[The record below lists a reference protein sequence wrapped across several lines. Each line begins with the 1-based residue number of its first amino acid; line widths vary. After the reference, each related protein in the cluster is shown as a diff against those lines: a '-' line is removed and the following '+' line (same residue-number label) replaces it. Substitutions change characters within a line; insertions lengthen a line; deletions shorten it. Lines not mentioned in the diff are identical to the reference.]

1 MNASFAS
8 GPFGSGR
15 GRIYLDHNATAPL
28 KPAVK
33 AAMVQAMDF
42 VGNPSSVHAFGRTAR
57 RAVDEA
63 RAAVAAL
70 VGVKPAQVLFTGSGT
85 EANNLALRGF
95 PGRPVLVSAI
105 EHDSVLAAVPS
116 NGGPANDELN
126 GTPGVRRLAVTR
138 DGVADLAALRSMLGE
153 TGPALLSLML
163 ANNETGVIQP
173 VAEAARLAH
182 ARGGLIHCDA
192 VQGAGRLA
200 LAFAALEVDLMTL
213 SAHKLGGPA
222 GVGALILAEG
232 LEPDALIRG
241 GGQERRKRAGTENLL
256 GIVGFG
262 AAARLALDELPA
274 AAELAGLRD
283 RLEREA
289 LAAAP
294 HARVMGAAAARVP
307 NTSCLVLPG
316 ILGETQ
322 VMSLDLAGIAVSA
335 GSACSSGK
343 VKPSHVLA
351 AMGEDAM
358 TAASAIRV
366 SLGWTSDDHAVDGFL
381 SAWIALARRSVR
393 A

>member
-1 MNASFAS
+1 M
-8 GPFGSGR
+8 
-15 GRIYLDHNATAPL
+15 DHNATTPL

-33 AAMVQAMDF
+33 AAMVQAMDL

-70 VGVKPAQVLFTGSGT
+70 AGVKPAQVLFTGSGT

-95 PGRPVLVSAI
+95 SGRTVLVSAI
-105 EHDSVLAAVPS
+105 EHDSALAAAPLTESQDTQRLPVQP
-116 NGGPANDELN
+116 D
-126 GTPGVRRLAVTR
+126 GT
-138 DGVADLAALRSMLGE
+138 ADLAALERILAD
-153 TGPALLSLML
+153 TAGPALLSLML

-173 VAEAARLAH
+173 VADAAALAH
-182 ARGGLIHCDA
+182 ARGALLHCDA
-192 VQGAGRLA
+192 VQAAGRLA
-200 LAFAALEVDLMTL
+200 FSFGALGADLMTL

-222 GVGALILAEG
+222 GVGALVLAEG

-262 AAARLALDELPA
+262 AAARLALEEIA
-274 AAELAGLRD
+274 AAADLAALRD

-289 LAAAP
+289 LAAVP
-294 HARVMGAAAARVP
+294 QARVMGASAARVA

-316 ILGETQ
+316 VPGETQ
-322 VMSLDLAGIAVSA
+322 VMGLDLAGVAVSA

-351 AMGEDAM
+351 AMGEDA
-358 TAASAIRV
+358 TAASSAIRV
-366 SLGWTSDDHAVDGFL
+366 SLGWTSDDEAVDRFL
-381 SAWIALARRSVR
+381 AAWITVARRSGR

>member
-1 MNASFAS
+1 MNPQAASA
-8 GPFGSGR
+8 R
-15 GRIYLDHNATAPL
+15 ERIYLDHNATTPL
-28 KPAVK
+28 KPAVR
-33 AAMVQAMDF
+33 AAMVQAMDL

-57 RAVDEA
+57 RAVEEA

-85 EANNLALRGF
+85 EANNMALRGF
-95 PGRPVLVSAI
+95 PGRAVLTSAI
-105 EHDSVLAAVPS
+105 EHESVLAAD
-116 NGGPANDELN
+116 PAAERLPV
-126 GTPGVRRLAVTR
+126 TP
-138 DGVADLAALRSMLGE
+138 DGMIDQAALATALKRTTS
-153 TGPALLSLML
+153 PLLSLMV

-182 ARGGLIHCDA
+182 ARGALVHADA
-192 VQGAGRLA
+192 VQAAGRLP
-200 LAFAALEVDLMTL
+200 LSFAELGVDLLTL

-232 LEPDALIRG
+232 LEPESLIRG
-241 GGQERRKRAGTENLL
+241 GGQEKRKRAGTENLL

-262 AAARLALDELPA
+262 AAARLAHDELPNA
-274 AAELAGLRD
+274 AALASLRD

-289 LAAAP
+289 LAGAP
-294 HARVMGAAAARVP
+294 QARIMGAGAARVP

-316 ILGETQ
+316 LPGETQ
-322 VMSLDLAGIAVSA
+322 VMALDLAGVAVSA

-351 AMGEDAM
+351 AMGADAN

-366 SLGWTSDDHAVDGFL
+366 SLGWTSDDEAVDRFL
-381 SAWIALARRSVR
+381 TAWFTLARRS
-393 A
+393 AAA

>member
-1 MNASFAS
+1 MNPQAAS
-8 GPFGSGR
+8 GGR
-15 GRIYLDHNATAPL
+15 ERIYLDHNATTPL
-28 KPAVK
+28 KPAVR
-33 AAMVQAMDF
+33 AAMVQAMDL

-57 RAVDEA
+57 RAVEEA

-85 EANNLALRGF
+85 EANNMALRGF
-95 PGRPVLVSAI
+95 PGRAILTSAI
-105 EHDSVLAAVPS
+105 EHESVLAAD
-116 NGGPANDELN
+116 PAAERLPV
-126 GTPGVRRLAVTR
+126 TP
-138 DGVADLAALRSMLGE
+138 DGVIDQTALAAALERTPS
-153 TGPALLSLML
+153 ALLSLMV

-182 ARGGLIHCDA
+182 ARGALVHADA
-192 VQGAGRLA
+192 VQAAGRLP
-200 LAFAALEVDLMTL
+200 LSFAELGVDLLTL

-232 LEPDALIRG
+232 LEPEALIRG
-241 GGQERRKRAGTENLL
+241 GGQEKRKRAGTENLL

-262 AAARLALDELPA
+262 AAARLARDELPNA
-274 AAELAGLRD
+274 AALATLRD

-289 LAAAP
+289 LAGAP
-294 HARVMGAAAARVP
+294 QARIMGAGAARVP

-316 ILGETQ
+316 LLGETQ
-322 VMSLDLAGIAVSA
+322 VMALDLAGVAVSA

-351 AMGEDAM
+351 AMGSDAN

-366 SLGWTSDDHAVDGFL
+366 SLGWTSDDEAVDRFL
-381 SAWIALARRSVR
+381 TAWFTLARRS
-393 A
+393 AAA

>member
-1 MNASFAS
+1 MS
-8 GPFGSGR
+8 GNGPAPGGHL
-15 GRIYLDHNATAPL
+15 YLDHNATTPL

-33 AAMVQAMDF
+33 AAMVQAMDL
-42 VGNPSSVHAFGRTAR
+42 VGNPSSVHAFGRSAR

-70 VGVKPAQVLFTGSGT
+70 AGVRPAQVLFTGSGT

-95 PGRPVLVSAI
+95 TTRTVLVSAI
-105 EHDSVLAAVPS
+105 EHESVLAAAPDAPRL
-116 NGGPANDELN
+116 PAC
-126 GTPGVRRLAVTR
+126 R
-138 DGVADLAALRSMLGE
+138 DGTIDLAALER
-153 TGPALLSLML
+153 ALAAAASAPLVSLML

-173 VAEAARLAH
+173 VAEATRIAH
-182 ARGGLIHCDA
+182 AHGALLHCDA
-192 VQGAGRLA
+192 VQAAGRIPLSFPA
-200 LAFAALEVDLMTL
+200 LGADLMTL

-232 LEPDALIRG
+232 LEPEALIRG

-262 AAARLALDELPA
+262 AAARQALDTLPDA
-274 AAELAGLRD
+274 AALAPLRD
-283 RLEREA
+283 RLECEA
-289 LAAAP
+289 LAAVP
-294 HARVMGAAAARVP
+294 QARVMGGLAARVP

-316 ILGETQ
+316 VPGETQ
-322 VMSLDLAGIAVSA
+322 VMGLDLAGVAVSA

-351 AMGEDAM
+351 AMGEDAAA
-358 TAASAIRV
+358 AASAIRV
-366 SLGWTSDDHAVDGFL
+366 SLGWTSDDETVDRFL
-381 SAWIALARRSVR
+381 AAWIAMARRSAR

>member
-1 MNASFAS
+1 MNPQAASA
-8 GPFGSGR
+8 R
-15 GRIYLDHNATAPL
+15 ERIYLDHNATTPL
-28 KPAVK
+28 KPAVR
-33 AAMVQAMDF
+33 AAMVQAMDL

-57 RAVDEA
+57 RAVEEA

-85 EANNLALRGF
+85 EANNMALRGF
-95 PGRPVLVSAI
+95 PGRSVLTSAI
-105 EHDSVLAAVPS
+105 EHESVLAAD
-116 NGGPANDELN
+116 PAAE
-126 GTPGVRRLAVTR
+126 RLPVTS
-138 DGVADLAALRSMLGE
+138 DGVIDQAALAAALERTPS
-153 TGPALLSLML
+153 ALLSLMV

-182 ARGGLIHCDA
+182 ARGALVHADA
-192 VQGAGRLA
+192 VQAAGRLP
-200 LAFAALEVDLMTL
+200 LSFAELGVDLLTL

-232 LEPDALIRG
+232 LEPESLIRG
-241 GGQERRKRAGTENLL
+241 GGQEKRKRAGTENLL

-262 AAARLALDELPA
+262 AAARLARDELPNA
-274 AAELAGLRD
+274 AALANLRD

-289 LAAAP
+289 LAGAP
-294 HARVMGAAAARVP
+294 HARIMGAGAARVP

-316 ILGETQ
+316 LLGETQ
-322 VMSLDLAGIAVSA
+322 VMALDLAGVAVSA

-351 AMGEDAM
+351 AMGADAV

-366 SLGWTSDDHAVDGFL
+366 SLGWTSDDEAVDRFL
-381 SAWIALARRSVR
+381 TAWFTLAQRSAAA
-393 A
+393 